1 MSNKPT
7 IPETKAE
14 RLARLK
20 KAAGISDKS
29 LTILIQESDLYDWDP
44 SARLLLLALHLG
56 TRRNSTNADGEDKWV
71 QEDCPW
77 SAKDMVGWCDMAQ
90 WRLALRVGIS
100 EDRIQKILAR
110 FEKDKVIRIETW
122 DDSNYAHHN
131 RYQIIEATIRANQR
145 PQQKRDVPR
154 KSRYKTKRG
163 ANKGSFSS
171 SNQPKRS
178 GNYDADVE

>member
-7 IPETKAE
+7 IPETKEE
-14 RLARLK
+14 RLARMK

-44 SARLLLLALHLG
+44 SARLLLLVLHLG

>member
-7 IPETKAE
+7 TPETKAE

-29 LTILIQESDLYDWDP
+29 LTILIQESDLYDWDS
-44 SARLLLLALHLG
+44 SARLLLLVLHVG
-56 TRRNSTNADGEDKWV
+56 TRRKATNADGEEKWV

-77 SAKDMVGWCDMAQ
+77 SAEDMVGWCDMAQ

-122 DDSNYAHHN
+122 
-131 RYQIIEATIRANQR
+131 
-145 PQQKRDVPR
+145 
-154 KSRYKTKRG
+154 
-163 ANKGSFSS
+163 
-171 SNQPKRS
+171 
-178 GNYDADVE
+178 

>member
-7 IPETKAE
+7 TPETKAE

-29 LTILIQESDLYDWDP
+29 LTIMIQESDLYDWDS
-44 SARLLLLALHLG
+44 SARLLLLVLHLG
-56 TRRNSTNADGEDKWV
+56 TRGKATNADGEEKWV

-77 SAKDMVGWCDMAQ
+77 SAEDMVGWCDMAQ

-110 FEKDKVIRIETW
+110 FENDKVIRMETW
-122 DDSNYAHHN
+122 DDSNCAHHN

-145 PQQKRDVPR
+145 PEQKRDVPR
-154 KSRYKTKRG
+154 KPRYNVKRG
-163 ANKGSFSS
+163 ANAGSFSS
-171 SNQPKRS
+171 KNQPKKT
-178 GNYDADVE
+178 GNYDADDE